1 MTQNASGLFPFNFAG
16 AARGGIALFIQVMI
30 GMLLLA
36 AAGMFAVMTAFAGL
50 ILAGAAL
57 IMRFAGARSA
67 PAMRPHADSEPMTLE
82 ARRTPRGWTVE

>member
-1 MTQNASGLFPFNFAG
+1 MTQNASDLFSFNLAG
-16 AARGGIALFIQVMI
+16 AARGGVALVLQVMI

-50 ILAGAAL
+50 MLAGAAL
-57 IMRFAGARSA
+57 VMRFAGGRAVPAPRS
-67 PAMRPHADSEPMTLE
+67 PSEDEPLTLN

>member
-57 IMRFAGARSA
+57 VMRFAGARRK
-67 PAMRPHADSEPMTLE
+67 PTLRPQPDGEPLTLD
-82 ARRTPRGWTVE
+82 ARRTPHGWTVE